1 MPDFLPY
8 FERAAK
14 GARTG
19 LFAAVDNLAFVL
31 NGFCRTPAMEYT
43 DLTEASDPDYEPAYG
58 SFCYGTVPL
67 LDLSTPPD
75 SAAVP
80 PAVADEGPSGG
91 DLAPPL
97 SPGATNPTGHPT
109 PHQRDLPP
117 PQHLL
122 RDGARAIEL
131 WLNGVPP
138 NRYTRDEWQV
148 HVVYMRQLAED
159 LEKSQK

>member
-31 NGFCRTPAMEYT
+31 NGFCRTPAMDYT

-109 PHQRDLPP
+109 SGLLLAAADLIEAWQPLIYKQEKKP
-117 PQHLL
+117 IWVAQFVTEL
-122 RDGARAIEL
+122 RDHAT
-131 WLNGVPP
+131 P
-138 NRYTRDEWQV
+138 
-148 HVVYMRQLAED
+148 
-159 LEKSQK
+159 KK

>member
-31 NGFCRTPAMEYT
+31 NGFCRTPAMDYT

-58 SFCYGTVPL
+58 SFCYGT
-67 LDLSTPPD
+67 
-75 SAAVP
+75 
-80 PAVADEGPSGG
+80 VADEGPSGG

>member
-31 NGFCRTPAMEYT
+31 NGFCRTPAMDYT
-43 DLTEASDPDYEPAYG
+43 DLTEASDPDFEPAYG

-67 LDLSTPPD
+67 LDLSTPPS

-80 PAVADEGPSGG
+80 PAVAEGPSGG

-109 PHQRDLPP
+109 LDRIVTDITELMTGERRLQIEAKDAIPDRWH
-117 PQHLL
+117 
-122 RDGARAIEL
+122 GGRASAFRE
-131 WLNGVPP
+131 V
-138 NRYTRDEWQV
+138 
-148 HVVYMRQLAED
+148 
-159 LEKSQK
+159 LEMFANASKK

>member
-31 NGFCRTPAMEYT
+31 NGFCRTPAMDYT

-67 LDLSTPPD
+67 LDLS
-75 SAAVP
+75 
-80 PAVADEGPSGG
+80 
-91 DLAPPL
+91 PPL